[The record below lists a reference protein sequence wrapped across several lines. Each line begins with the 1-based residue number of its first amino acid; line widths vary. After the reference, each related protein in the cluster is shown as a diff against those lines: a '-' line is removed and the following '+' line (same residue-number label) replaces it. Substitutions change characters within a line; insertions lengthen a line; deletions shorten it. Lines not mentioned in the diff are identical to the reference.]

1 MSHHSGHALVI
12 DSDPITREV
21 CAATLR
27 EAGFVVRTMD
37 APAAASEA
45 LLASSYDLVL
55 LDGAAPNGDGLA
67 LLRQLREQQVQVP
80 ILLMCSGASVEF
92 IAQAMRLGARGL
104 LLKPFNAD
112 DLRATAL
119 EIASE
124 RRAARS
130 RDRVAA
136 LRPVVRI
143 GQRLL
148 GELDLQRLQDLI
160 IETVRTELDADRASL
175 MLFED
180 DGQWLRIV
188 ACSGLPAQVRV
199 GHRVA
204 DERSLAG
211 WVAMRRQPVRLD
223 FSGDLTLPVDEL
235 RGVFLTEEIGSA
247 LSVPVLAGERVLG
260 VLNAAKA
267 HARQPFTEDDQ
278 ELLMLLAAQA
288 AIAIENARLYTR
300 VASSE
305 GRYRALLQH
314 ASDAVLLV
322 DATGRTILD
331 ANLALEQLSGYSH
344 AELLSMP
351 LDQLLPALAELVR
364 RTAEG
369 HNGVA
374 AREGPEI
381 EMDLHTRQEQT
392 TPVAVSLSAVSHAG
406 ERMILV
412 IARDVSERQRI
423 AKQLVQAEK
432 LAALGRLSA
441 SLAHEINNPLQ
452 AIHNSVY
459 LLLTRSLAEEKRQ
472 RYLKMTQEEIER
484 LISIVQ
490 RMLDF
495 YRPSREG
502 MRPADVDEILDAVLN
517 LTETQ
522 MAEQGVRLVR
532 QRAGQ
537 PPRVFAISNH
547 LKQVCFNLIFNALE
561 AMPDG
566 GELRVKTA
574 VLEEGAEPDTE
585 GFVTVLAGGTAERAG
600 RAMVLI
606 EISDTGGGISTQDL
620 PKIFEPFFTTRTR
633 GTGLGLA
640 VSYTIIEQHHGD
652 LAVRSVIGE
661 GTTFR
666 IALPVAQ

>member
-1 MSHHSGHALVI
+1 MSYHSGHALVI

-21 CAATLR
+21 CATTLR
-27 EAGFVVRTMD
+27 DAGFVVQALDT
-37 APAAASEA
+37 PAAARDA
-45 LLASSYDLVL
+45 LLNATYDLVL
-55 LDGAAPNGDGLA
+55 LDGAAPDGDGLA
-67 LLRQLREQQVQVP
+67 LLRQLHEQQVRVP
-80 ILLMCSGASVEF
+80 VLLMCSGASLEVV
-92 IAQAMRLGARGL
+92 ARAMRLGARGL
-104 LLKPFNAD
+104 LVKPFSAD

-119 EIASE
+119 EIAGE

-143 GQRLL
+143 SQRLL

-160 IETVRTELDADRASL
+160 IETVRTELEADRASL

-204 DERSLAG
+204 AERSLAG

-223 FSGDLTLPVDEL
+223 FSGDLALPVDEL

-247 LSVPVLAGERVLG
+247 LSVPVLAGEQVLG
-260 VLNAAKA
+260 VLNAAKT

-288 AIAIENARLYTR
+288 AVAIENARLYTR

-322 DATGRTILD
+322 DASGRAILD

-344 AELLSMP
+344 AELLAMP
-351 LDQLLPALAELVR
+351 LDRLLPALAELVR

-369 HNGVA
+369 ANGGAV
-374 AREGPEI
+374 REGSEI
-381 EMDLHTRQEQT
+381 EMDLYTRQEQT
-392 TPVAVSLSAVSHAG
+392 TPVAVSLSAVFHAG
-406 ERMILV
+406 ERLILV

-459 LLLTRSLAEEKRQ
+459 LMLTRPLSEEKRQ
-472 RYLKMTQEEIER
+472 RYLQMTLEEIER

-502 MRPADVDEILDAVLN
+502 MRPVDVDEILDAVLT

-522 MAEQGVRLVR
+522 MAEQGVRLIR
-532 QRAGQ
+532 QRAGRL
-537 PPRVFAISNH
+537 PRVFAISNH

-566 GELRVKTA
+566 GELHVRTDL
-574 VLEEGAEPDTE
+574 LEDGAAPDSE
-585 GFVTVLAGGTAERAG
+585 GFVTVLAGGSAEGGERA
-600 RAMVLI
+600 RVVI
-606 EISDTGGGISTQDL
+606 EISDTGSGIPHHDL
-620 PKIFEPFFTTRTR
+620 PKIFEPFFTTRTK

-640 VSYTIIEQHHGD
+640 VSYSIIEQHHGD
-652 LAVRSVIGE
+652 LAVRSVVGE

>member
-1 MSHHSGHALVI
+1 V
-12 DSDPITREV
+12 
-21 CAATLR
+21 
-27 EAGFVVRTMD
+27 
-37 APAAASEA
+37 
-45 LLASSYDLVL
+45 
-55 LDGAAPNGDGLA
+55 
-67 LLRQLREQQVQVP
+67 
-80 ILLMCSGASVEF
+80 
-92 IAQAMRLGARGL
+92 
-104 LLKPFNAD
+104 
-112 DLRATAL
+112 
-119 EIASE
+119 
-124 RRAARS
+124 
-130 RDRVAA
+130 
-136 LRPVVRI
+136 
-143 GQRLL
+143 
-148 GELDLQRLQDLI
+148 
-160 IETVRTELDADRASL
+160 
-175 MLFED
+175 
-180 DGQWLRIV
+180 
-188 ACSGLPAQVRV
+188 
-199 GHRVA
+199 
-204 DERSLAG
+204 
-211 WVAMRRQPVRLD
+211 
-223 FSGDLTLPVDEL
+223 
-235 RGVFLTEEIGSA
+235 
-247 LSVPVLAGERVLG
+247 
-260 VLNAAKA
+260 
-267 HARQPFTEDDQ
+267 
-278 ELLMLLAAQA
+278 
-288 AIAIENARLYTR
+288 
-300 VASSE
+300 
-305 GRYRALLQH
+305 
-314 ASDAVLLV
+314 
-322 DATGRTILD
+322 
-331 ANLALEQLSGYSH
+331 
-344 AELLSMP
+344 
-351 LDQLLPALAELVR
+351 
-364 RTAEG
+364 
-369 HNGVA
+369 
-374 AREGPEI
+374 REGPEI

-392 TPVAVSLSAVSHAG
+392 MPVAVSLSAVSHAG
-406 ERMILV
+406 ERLILV

-423 AKQLVQAEK
+423 ARQLVQAEK

-472 RYLKMTQEEIER
+472 RYLKMTREEIER

-517 LTETQ
+517 LSETQ

-606 EISDTGGGISTQDL
+606 EISDTGSGISTQDL
-620 PKIFEPFFTTRTR
+620 PKIFEPFFTTRTK

-640 VSYTIIEQHHGD
+640 VSYTIIEQHRGD

>member
-1 MSHHSGHALVI
+1 M
-12 DSDPITREV
+12 
-21 CAATLR
+21 
-27 EAGFVVRTMD
+27 
-37 APAAASEA
+37 
-45 LLASSYDLVL
+45 
-55 LDGAAPNGDGLA
+55 
-67 LLRQLREQQVQVP
+67 
-80 ILLMCSGASVEF
+80 
-92 IAQAMRLGARGL
+92 
-104 LLKPFNAD
+104 
-112 DLRATAL
+112 
-119 EIASE
+119 
-124 RRAARS
+124 
-130 RDRVAA
+130 
-136 LRPVVRI
+136 VRI

-180 DGQWLRIV
+180 DGQSLRIV

-204 DERSLAG
+204 AERSLAG

-223 FSGDLTLPVDEL
+223 FSGDLALPVDEL

-260 VLNAAKA
+260 VLNAAKS

-351 LDQLLPALAELVR
+351 LDQLLPALAELVQR
-364 RTAEG
+364 AAEG

-374 AREGPEI
+374 VREGPEI

-406 ERMILV
+406 ERLILV

-459 LLLTRSLAEEKRQ
+459 LLLTRSLTEEKRQ
-472 RYLKMTQEEIER
+472 RYLKMTREEIER

-502 MRPADVDEILDAVLN
+502 MRPADVDEILDAVLT

-522 MAEQGVRLVR
+522 MAEQGVRLIR

-537 PPRVFAISNH
+537 LPRVFAISNH

-574 VLEEGAEPDTE
+574 VLEDGAAPDIE

-606 EISDTGGGISTQDL
+606 EISDTGSGIPTQDL
-620 PKIFEPFFTTRTR
+620 PKIFEPFFTTRTK

-640 VSYTIIEQHHGD
+640 VSYSIIEQHHGD
-652 LAVRSVIGE
+652 LAVRSAVGE